1 MEKRGLRG
9 EGVGLQIDTKN
20 PAKAQKPSP
29 GATKNVQR
37 KKARGLGG
45 KQKQK
50 GEAARPPLFE
60 TDDAEVYCNALE
72 AFVGAAEPV
81 GS

>member
-1 MEKRGLRG
+1 MEQRGLRG
-9 EGVGLQIDTKN
+9 EGIGLQIDTKN
-20 PAKAQKPSP
+20 PAKAQKRSP

-50 GEAARPPLFE
+50 GEASRLPLFE
-60 TDDAEVYCNALE
+60 TADTEVYCNALE
-72 AFVGAAEPV
+72 TFVGAAEPV